1 MKGNGKWR
9 RRRVRE
15 GTEESAKHLCL
26 DCVRKTANGTEG
38 QALSDVLSDAANVF
52 HETGAPSPPSS
63 GGSGLSYLI
72 RSNHTTLH
80 GGITNQVTNRAP
92 LRFVA
97 AARFLTRLS
106 SLFCVTQTSLIYFRT
121 PALRITQ
128 GHYNSSLYALWK
140 RLMWCALLCLPKR
153 KHHFYLL
160 KRWEAVFVFCF
171 LFFGLFLESWKRT
184 GSLCSS
190 HWWASASLLYFSVC
204 GWNANICAY
213 VYFFFLS
220 LSVSLSVVVY
230 IDFFRMWIIFK
241 CRKSAQITWWKKKKT
256 FIRGER
262 KQAEK
267 CSNNLLATLQLSL
280 DEE

>member
-1 MKGNGKWR
+1 MHYERDWCD
-9 RRRVRE
+9 VRFSVCPR
-15 GTEESAKHLCL
+15 ESTIFIC
-26 DCVRKTANGTEG
+26 
-38 QALSDVLSDAANVF
+38 LSD
-52 HETGAPSPPSS
+52 G
-63 GGSGLSYLI
+63 
-72 RSNHTTLH
+72 
-80 GGITNQVTNRAP
+80 
-92 LRFVA
+92 
-97 AARFLTRLS
+97 RL
-106 SLFCVTQTSLIYFRT
+106 F
-121 PALRITQ
+121 
-128 GHYNSSLYALWK
+128 
-140 RLMWCALLCLPKR
+140 
-153 KHHFYLL
+153 
-160 KRWEAVFVFCF
+160 FVFCF

-241 CRKSAQITWWKKKKT
+241 CRKSAQITWWKKKTT